1 MKPPPSPAPT
11 ARPSARPSA
20 HLTALAARSAPAWT
34 PADWRRHPAA
44 QQPDWPD
51 AALLLRVRA
60 RLAATAPL
68 VTPQEIMDL
77 RRSLS
82 RAAHAEAF
90 VVQLG
95 DCAETF
101 DSPTFAGTAARVDQ
115 LHAAARE
122 IGRALHRPAIPVG
135 RIAGQYAKPRS
146 SPTEQVGDMLLPSFR
161 GHLVNDPAP
170 DPLARVPDAMRLL
183 RGHGHAREVLGLLRE
198 LAQSGMAVPDS
209 LAVGAPAVW
218 TSHEALLLDYEEPLV
233 RRDPSGGDWW
243 LTSTHLPWIGA
254 RTCDPDGAHVRFLEG
269 VANPVGVKV
278 GPSTEP
284 GRLAELCARLDP
296 DHQPGRLVLISRMGA
311 EAVESVL
318 PPLVEKV
325 ARLGHPV
332 VWVCDAVHGNT
343 YTSGT
348 GHKTR
353 HLDAVGAEIRGFFSA
368 VRAAG
373 GWPGGIHLEA
383 TPDEVTEC
391 VGGSPGVAEEEL
403 PLRYETACDPRLN
416 GAQTAQA
423 ARLVAELCREG

>member
-1 MKPPPSPAPT
+1 MHAPT
-11 ARPSARPSA
+11 
-20 HLTALAARSAPAWT
+20 LLAPPR
-34 PADWRRHPAA
+34 PADWTPSDWRLHPAA
-44 QQPDWPD
+44 QQPEWPD
-51 AALLLRVRA
+51 HALLRRVRA
-60 RLAATAPL
+60 RLAGTAPL
-68 VTPQEIMDL
+68 VQPSEVLDL
-77 RRSLS
+77 RQALA

-101 DSPTFAGTAARVDQ
+101 ETPTFAGTAARVDL
-115 LHAAARE
+115 LHSTARTV
-122 IGRALHRPAIPVG
+122 GRALHRPVIPIG

-146 SPTEQVGDMLLPSFR
+146 SPTEQVGDLVLPSFR

-170 DPLARVPDAMRLL
+170 DPAARVPDAMRLL
-183 RGHGHAREVLGLLRE
+183 RGHAHARDVLALLRE
-198 LAQSGMAVPDS
+198 LAESGMAMQDS
-209 LAVGAPAVW
+209 AAGGAPAVW

-233 RRDPSGGDWW
+233 RRDPVTGSWC

-254 RTCDPDGAHVRFLEG
+254 RTCEPDGAHVRFLAG

-278 GPSTEP
+278 GPGTDPE
-284 GRLAELCARLDP
+284 RLAELCERLDP

-311 EAVESVL
+311 DAVRSVL
-318 PPLVEKV
+318 PPLVETV

-332 VWVCDAVHGNT
+332 VWLCDPVHGNT

-353 HLDAVGAEIRGFFSA
+353 HVDVVGEEIRGFFAA
-368 VRAAG
+368 VRTAR

-383 TPDEVTEC
+383 TPADVTEC
-391 VGGSPGVAEEEL
+391 VGGAPGVAEGDL

-416 GAQTAQA
+416 GAQTALVAQ
-423 ARLVAELCREG
+423 LVAELCAPR

>member
-1 MKPPPSPAPT
+1 MHAPT
-11 ARPSARPSA
+11 
-20 HLTALAARSAPAWT
+20 LLAPPR
-34 PADWRRHPAA
+34 PADWTPSDWRLQPAA

-51 AALLLRVRA
+51 HALLRRVRA
-60 RLAATAPL
+60 RLAGTAPL
-68 VTPQEIMDL
+68 VQPSEVLDL
-77 RRSLS
+77 RQALA

-101 DSPTFAGTAARVDQ
+101 ETPTFAGTAARVDL
-115 LHAAARE
+115 LHSTARTV
-122 IGRALHRPAIPVG
+122 GRALHRPVIPIG

-146 SPTEQVGDMLLPSFR
+146 SPTERVGDLVLPSFR

-170 DPLARVPDAMRLL
+170 DPAARVPDAMRLL
-183 RGHGHAREVLGLLRE
+183 RGHAHARDVLALLRE
-198 LAQSGMAVPDS
+198 LAESGMAMQDS
-209 LAVGAPAVW
+209 AAGGAPAMW

-233 RRDPSGGDWW
+233 RRDPVTGSWC

-254 RTCDPDGAHVRFLEG
+254 RTCEPDGAHVRFLAG
-269 VANPVGVKV
+269 VANPVGLKV
-278 GPSTEP
+278 GPGTTP
-284 GRLAELCARLDP
+284 GQLAELCARLDP

-311 EAVESVL
+311 DAVRSVL
-318 PPLVEKV
+318 PPLVEAV

-332 VWVCDAVHGNT
+332 VWVCDPVHGNT

-353 HLDAVGAEIRGFFSA
+353 HVEVVGEEIRGFFAA
-368 VRAAG
+368 VRAAR

-383 TPDEVTEC
+383 TPADVTEC
-391 VGGSPGVAEEEL
+391 VGGAPGVTEDDL

-416 GAQTAQA
+416 GAQTALTAQ
-423 ARLVAELCREG
+423 LVAELCATR

>member
-1 MKPPPSPAPT
+1 MHSPP
-11 ARPSARPSA
+11 
-20 HLTALAARSAPAWT
+20 LLAPARVADWT
-34 PADWRRHPAA
+34 PSHWRRHPAA

-51 AALLLRVRA
+51 PALLLRVRA
-60 RLAATAPL
+60 RLANTAPL
-68 VTPQEIMDL
+68 VLPQEILNL
-77 RRSLS
+77 RRALS

-101 DSPTFAGTAARVDQ
+101 DTPTFAGTAARVDL
-115 LHAAARE
+115 LHTTARTV
-122 IGRALHRPAIPVG
+122 GRALHRPAIPIG

-146 SPTEQVGDMLLPSFR
+146 SPTERVGDLELPSFR

-170 DPLARVPDAMRLL
+170 DPAARVADAMRLL
-183 RGHGHAREVLGLLRE
+183 KGHGHAREVLGLLRE
-198 LAQSGMAVPDS
+198 LAESGMAMPDS
-209 LAVGAPAVW
+209 LAGSAPAVW
-218 TSHEALLLDYEEPLV
+218 TSHEALLLDYEEPQV
-233 RRDPSGGDWW
+233 RRDPVSGDWY

-254 RTCDPDGAHVRFLEG
+254 RTCEPDGAHVRFLSG

-278 GPSTEP
+278 GPSTDPE
-284 GRLAELCARLDP
+284 RLAELCARLDP

-311 EAVESVL
+311 DAVRSVL
-318 PPLVEKV
+318 PPLVETV

-332 VWVCDAVHGNT
+332 VWVCDPVHGNT
-343 YTSGT
+343 YTSST

-353 HLDAVGAEIRGFFSA
+353 HIDSVSAEISGFFSA
-368 VRAAG
+368 VRAAR

-383 TPDEVTEC
+383 TPTDVTEC
-391 VGGSPGVAEEEL
+391 VGGSPGVAEGDL

-423 ARLVAELCREG
+423 AALIAELCAAGRP

>member
-1 MKPPPSPAPT
+1 MHAPT
-11 ARPSARPSA
+11 
-20 HLTALAARSAPAWT
+20 LLAPPR
-34 PADWRRHPAA
+34 PADWTPSDWRLHPAA
-44 QQPDWPD
+44 QQPEWPD
-51 AALLLRVRA
+51 HALLRRVRA
-60 RLAATAPL
+60 RLAGTAPL
-68 VTPQEIMDL
+68 VQPSEVLDL
-77 RRSLS
+77 RQALA

-101 DSPTFAGTAARVDQ
+101 ETPTFAGTAARVDL
-115 LHAAARE
+115 LHSTARTV
-122 IGRALHRPAIPVG
+122 GRALHRPVIPIG

-146 SPTEQVGDMLLPSFR
+146 SPTERVGDLVLPSFR

-170 DPLARVPDAMRLL
+170 DPAARVPDAMRLL
-183 RGHGHAREVLGLLRE
+183 RGHAHARDVLALLRE
-198 LAQSGMAVPDS
+198 LAESGMAMQDS
-209 LAVGAPAVW
+209 AAGGAPAVW

-233 RRDPSGGDWW
+233 RRDPVTGSWC

-254 RTCDPDGAHVRFLEG
+254 RTCEPDGAHVRFLAG

-278 GPSTEP
+278 GPGTDPE
-284 GRLAELCARLDP
+284 RLAELCERLDP

-311 EAVESVL
+311 DAVRSVL
-318 PPLVEKV
+318 PPLVETV

-332 VWVCDAVHGNT
+332 VWLCDPVHGNT

-353 HLDAVGAEIRGFFSA
+353 HVDVVGEEIRGFFAA
-368 VRAAG
+368 VRTAR

-383 TPDEVTEC
+383 TPADVTEC
-391 VGGSPGVAEEEL
+391 VGGAPGVAEGDL

-416 GAQTAQA
+416 GAQTALVAQ
-423 ARLVAELCREG
+423 LVAELCAPR

>member
-1 MKPPPSPAPT
+1 MHAPT
-11 ARPSARPSA
+11 
-20 HLTALAARSAPAWT
+20 LLAPPR
-34 PADWRRHPAA
+34 PADWTPSDWRLHPAA

-51 AALLLRVRA
+51 HALLRRVRA
-60 RLAATAPL
+60 RLAGTAPL
-68 VTPQEIMDL
+68 VQPSEVLDL
-77 RRSLS
+77 RQALA

-101 DSPTFAGTAARVDQ
+101 ETPTFAGTAARVDL
-115 LHAAARE
+115 LHSTARTV
-122 IGRALHRPAIPVG
+122 GRALHRPVIPIG

-146 SPTEQVGDMLLPSFR
+146 SPTERVGDLVLPSFR

-170 DPLARVPDAMRLL
+170 DPAARVPDAMRLL
-183 RGHGHAREVLGLLRE
+183 RGHAHARDVLALLRE
-198 LAQSGMAVPDS
+198 LAESGMAMQDS
-209 LAVGAPAVW
+209 AAGGAPAVW

-233 RRDPSGGDWW
+233 RRDPVTGSWC

-254 RTCDPDGAHVRFLEG
+254 RTCEPDGAHVRFLAG

-278 GPSTEP
+278 GPGTDP
-284 GRLAELCARLDP
+284 GQLAELCARLDP

-311 EAVESVL
+311 DAVRSVL
-318 PPLVEKV
+318 PPLVETV

-332 VWVCDAVHGNT
+332 VWVCDPVHGNT

-353 HLDAVGAEIRGFFSA
+353 HVDVVGEEIRGFFAA
-368 VRAAG
+368 VRTAR

-383 TPDEVTEC
+383 TPADVTEC
-391 VGGSPGVAEEEL
+391 VGGAPGVAEGDL

-416 GAQTAQA
+416 GAQTALTAQ
-423 ARLVAELCREG
+423 LVAELCATR

>member
-1 MKPPPSPAPT
+1 MHAPTLPAPP
-11 ARPSARPSA
+11 R
-20 HLTALAARSAPAWT
+20 
-34 PADWRRHPAA
+34 PADWTPSDWRLHPAA
-44 QQPDWPD
+44 QQPEWPD
-51 AALLLRVRA
+51 SALLRQVRVR
-60 RLAATAPL
+60 LAGTAPL
-68 VTPQEIMDL
+68 VLPSEVLDL
-77 RRSLS
+77 RQALA

-101 DSPTFAGTAARVDQ
+101 DAPTFAGTAARVDL
-115 LHAAARE
+115 LHSTART
-122 IGRALHRPAIPVG
+122 IGAALHRPVIPIG

-146 SPTEQVGDMLLPSFR
+146 SPTERVGDLVLPSFR

-170 DPLARVPDAMRLL
+170 DPAARIPDAMRLL
-183 RGHGHAREVLGLLRE
+183 RGHGHARDVLALLRE
-198 LAQSGMAVPDS
+198 LAESGMAMRDS
-209 LAVGAPAVW
+209 APGGAPAVW

-233 RRDPSGGDWW
+233 RRDPATGSWC

-254 RTCDPDGAHVRFLEG
+254 RTCEPDGAHVRFLAG

-278 GPSTEP
+278 GPGTDP
-284 GRLAELCARLDP
+284 GQLAELCARLDP

-311 EAVESVL
+311 DAVRAVL

-325 ARLGHPV
+325 AELGHPV
-332 VWVCDAVHGNT
+332 VWVCDPVHGNT

-353 HLDAVGAEIRGFFSA
+353 HVDVVGAEIRGFFAA
-368 VRAAG
+368 VRAAR

-383 TPDEVTEC
+383 TPADVTEC
-391 VGGSPGVAEEEL
+391 VGGVPGVAEQDL

-416 GAQTAQA
+416 GAQTVLTAE
-423 ARLVAELCREG
+423 LVAELCATR

>member
-1 MKPPPSPAPT
+1 MHAPPLPAPPSA
-11 ARPSARPSA
+11 
-20 HLTALAARSAPAWT
+20 APAR
-34 PADWRRHPAA
+34 PADWLPSDWRLRAAA
-44 QQPDWPD
+44 QQPEWPD
-51 AALLLRVRA
+51 AALLRRVRA
-60 RLAATAPL
+60 RLAGTAPL
-68 VTPQEIMDL
+68 VSPAEVQEL
-77 RRSLS
+77 RQALA

-101 DSPTFAGTAARVDQ
+101 ETPEFAGTAARVDL
-115 LHAAARE
+115 LHATART
-122 IGRALHRPAIPVG
+122 IGAALHRPVLPIG

-146 SPTEQVGDMLLPSFR
+146 SPTERVGDLLLPSFR

-170 DPLARVPDAMRLL
+170 DPAARVPDAMRLL
-183 RGHGHAREVLGLLRE
+183 RGHAHAREVLALLRE
-198 LAQSGMAVPDS
+198 LADSGMAMRDAP
-209 LAVGAPAVW
+209 AGAPAVW

-233 RRDPSGGDWW
+233 RRDPLTGSWY

-254 RTCDPDGAHVRFLEG
+254 RTCEPDGAHVRFLAG

-278 GPSTEP
+278 GPDTGPEH
-284 GRLAELCARLDP
+284 LAELCARLDP

-311 EAVESVL
+311 AKVRELL

-325 ARLGHPV
+325 AALGHPV
-332 VWVCDAVHGNT
+332 VWVCDPVHGNT

-353 HLDAVGAEIRGFFSA
+353 HVDVLGEELTGFFAA
-368 VRAAG
+368 VRAAR

-383 TPDEVTEC
+383 TAADVTEC
-391 VGGSPGVAEEEL
+391 VGGSPEVREGDL

-416 GAQTAQA
+416 GAQTAQLA
-423 ARLVAELCREG
+423 ELVARLCAAQ